1 MTKFKN
7 GAQMPLYFEDIDYVS
22 VATANYS
29 PSENESLSAAL
40 KAKYMQS
47 GFIVMNCTSDLAYV
61 YAITWEQY
69 RANKNSL
76 TGLEPKQLYAA
87 SGDVVYTP
95 LVKVYAGND
104 ATYPSTM
111 TMLNI
116 GIIK

>member
-1 MTKFKN
+1 MEKFKN

-29 PSENESLSAAL
+29 PSENESLSAAD

-47 GFIVMNCTSDLAYV
+47 GFIIMNCTDSLTYA

-69 RANKNSL
+69 RANNKSL
-76 TGLEPKQLYAA
+76 TDLVPKQLYAA
-87 SGDVVYTP
+87 SADVIYTP
-95 LVKVYAGND
+95 VVKVYAGND

-111 TMLNI
+111 VTLNI
-116 GIIK
+116 GLIK